1 MSTTSTAQM
10 SPAQRARLSFLRA
23 ECSAAC
29 GAAWLRLMEAADA
42 VQALRTAGA
51 EVVAVAR
58 AEGIRAERR
67 EALRAE
73 LQRWSALD
81 AEEAAAFGRRAGVRI
96 VKAA

>member
-1 MSTTSTAQM
+1 MSTTSSTM
-10 SPAQRARLSFLRA
+10 SPAQKARISFLKA

-29 GAAWLRLMEAADA
+29 GAAWLRLMEASDA

-51 EVVAVAR
+51 EAVAVAR
-58 AEGIRAERR
+58 AESIRAERR
-67 EALRAE
+67 ETLRAD

-81 AEEAAAFGRRAGVRI
+81 AEEAEKFGRRAGVR

>member
-1 MSTTSTAQM
+1 MTTTSSTM
-10 SPAQRARLSFLRA
+10 SPAQKARISFLKA

-51 EVVAVAR
+51 TTEAVAR

-67 EALRAE
+67 ECLRAE

-81 AEEAAAFGRRAGVRI
+81 APEAEVFARRAGVRI